1 MPNLLKQF
9 DGAQWLD
16 IGVQALN
23 DLTDADT
30 ATVPPAPGDG
40 LSWNG
45 TYWVPQAPAA
55 GTVLPTAGAG
65 LTGGAASYDVGAGTG
80 ITVAADTVALDTTF
94 TDARYVQ
101 LPLPAPP
108 VIPAAGAGLAGG
120 VTAYDVGAGA
130 GITVAADT
138 VALDQAFTDA
148 LYAPVTHT
156 HPAIEEVTVGATAPV
171 DPAADLWM
179 DTASP
184 DPTSALEERV
194 AVLESMVATLMGDG
208 S

>member
-1 MPNLLKQF
+1 MPSLLKQF
-9 DGAQWLD
+9 DGTQWLD
-16 IGVQALN
+16 VGVRSID

-30 ATVPPAPGDG
+30 TTVPPAPGDG

-45 TYWVPQAPAA
+45 TAWVPQAPVA

-65 LTGGAASYDVGAGTG
+65 LTGGVTSYEVGAGAG
-80 ITVAADTVALDTTF
+80 VTVAADTVALDTAF

-101 LPLPAPP
+101 LPLPPPP

-138 VALDQAFTDA
+138 VSLDQAFTDA

-179 DTASP
+179 DTAAP
-184 DPTSALEERV
+184 DPASALEDRI
-194 AVLESMVATLMGDG
+194 AVLESMVASLMNGG